1 MATTLNLISYTNSI
15 NLNLIDTTTSTSI
28 DVIDVSRNITAEIIT
43 AAATGSDKN
52 FVFTQST
59 LSTSWVIEHDLDK
72 YPAVEIVSTAHDK
85 IVGSVSFDS
94 VNQITINFTQPTSGK
109 AFLN

>member
-15 NLNLIDTTTSTSI
+15 NLNLIDTTSSTSI

-43 AAATGSDKN
+43 AAVAASDKN
-52 FVFTQST
+52 FVFTQSD
-59 LSTSWVIEHDLDK
+59 LSTTWVIQHGLDK
-72 YPAVEIVSTAHDK
+72 YPAVEIVDTAHDSIFGK
-85 IVGSVSFDS
+85 ISFDS
-94 VNQITINFTQPTSGK
+94 INQITINFTIPTSGK